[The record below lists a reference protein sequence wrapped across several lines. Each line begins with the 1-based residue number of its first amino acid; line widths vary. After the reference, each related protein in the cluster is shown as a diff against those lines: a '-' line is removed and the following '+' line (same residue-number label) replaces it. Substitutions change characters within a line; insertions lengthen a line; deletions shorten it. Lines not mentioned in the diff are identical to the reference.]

1 MKKQVVL
8 CEIVPSC
15 SRKNSKYQFYAIS
28 DSLAR
33 TSLADVPPRERSVG
47 SVISEEEEE
56 REKKKRKRNVH
67 GGKKFDRV
75 SAREWEIPALKDNA
89 VAQKLRKA
97 NECG

>member
-97 NECG
+97 SECG